1 LNALTGT
8 RPILLQ
14 LDSGSDGPILYP
26 GSEEPEVQKLVH
38 AALLQRGNVTSA
50 QREFTVVPLQ
60 NVQIGNRI
68 LSHISFVTPVNVG
81 KNVPG

>member
-1 LNALTGT
+1 M
-8 RPILLQ
+8 
-14 LDSGSDGPILYP
+14 
-26 GSEEPEVQKLVH
+26 H

-50 QREFTVVPLQ
+50 QRAFSVVPLQ

-81 KNVPG
+81 KNVPGRDEDGLLSTLLFHSVFISGADHYVIFDPK